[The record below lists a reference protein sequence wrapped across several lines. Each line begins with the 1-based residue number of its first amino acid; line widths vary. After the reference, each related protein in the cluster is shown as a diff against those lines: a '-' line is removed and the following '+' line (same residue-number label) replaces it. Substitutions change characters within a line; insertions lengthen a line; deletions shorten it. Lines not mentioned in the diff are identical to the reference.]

1 MCVNLY
7 NGAGNEVYEALLTY
21 EHGFYPDLIAL
32 FAYQCFG
39 HSTFSLLLNQSFFNA
54 CLLEKLGKMNVEAYF
69 QKIYLWFLESLG
81 IIDMNVSA
89 KKWQIMWFCEY

>member
-7 NGAGNEVYEALLTY
+7 NGAGNEVYEALFPFLPIYLTY
-21 EHGFYPDLIAL
+21 EYGFHPDLIAL

-54 CLLEKLGKMNVEAYF
+54 CLLEKLGKMNVETYF
-69 QKIYLWFLESLG
+69 PIIYL
-81 IIDMNVSA
+81 
-89 KKWQIMWFCEY
+89 